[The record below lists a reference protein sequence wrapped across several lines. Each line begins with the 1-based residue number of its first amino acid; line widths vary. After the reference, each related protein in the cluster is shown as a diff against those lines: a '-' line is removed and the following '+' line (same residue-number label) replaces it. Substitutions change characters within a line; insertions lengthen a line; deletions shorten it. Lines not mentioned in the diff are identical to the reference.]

1 VTNHNMNLSMECD
14 SVNKKLIIKA
24 TVPADKWLGIAWGS
38 GMSNVDATVFA
49 GSGGNGSVIDY

>member
-1 VTNHNMNLSMECD
+1 MECD

-49 GSGGNGSVIDY
+49 GSGNNGSVIDY